1 ENAAPMERAQRI
13 ADLHDEL
20 DAFEERYGRHRAEEI
35 LAGLGFPARTFD
47 RPVEELSGGWKMRA
61 ALAGLLLYAP
71 DLLLLDEP
79 TNHLDVPSLTWF
91 DDFLRR
97 SRRALVLVSHDRDF
111 LDRQIDRV
119 LSFEPEGLRAYP
131 GNYEA
136 YKLQRAEDEENLEL
150 RARRQEAQRAETLRF
165 IERFRYKATKARQVQ
180 SRVKM
185 LEKQEAIVTREQRR
199 TVRFRFPEVA
209 RSGRDAIQ
217 LDGVR
222 KAFGANV
229 IYRGLTRTVTRGERV
244 AIIGVNGAGKTTLL
258 KII

>member
-1 ENAAPMERAQRI
+1 VRELAAGTLVEPIRPAVEELARVLAAAEADENAAPTERAQRS

-111 LDRQIDRV
+111 LDRQIDR
-119 LSFEPEGLRAYP
+119 L
-131 GNYEA
+131 
-136 YKLQRAEDEENLEL
+136 
-150 RARRQEAQRAETLRF
+150 
-165 IERFRYKATKARQVQ
+165 
-180 SRVKM
+180 
-185 LEKQEAIVTREQRR
+185 
-199 TVRFRFPEVA
+199 
-209 RSGRDAIQ
+209 
-217 LDGVR
+217 
-222 KAFGANV
+222 
-229 IYRGLTRTVTRGERV
+229 
-244 AIIGVNGAGKTTLL
+244 
-258 KII
+258 